1 MRLATR
7 ETNMAAPE
15 QPKERDRAN
24 NIPDYEQIDVNSKA
38 FHLASFREEWLCR
51 LEPRD
56 YAFQQVDDDTFD
68 ANFMEETGV
77 NAETMRDLK
86 SICR

>member
-1 MRLATR
+1 MRLASR

-15 QPKERDRAN
+15 QQKERDRGS
-24 NIPDYEQIDVNSKA
+24 NIPDYEQSDVNSKA
-38 FHLASFREEWLCR
+38 FHIASFRDEWLCR
-51 LEPRD
+51 LEPSL
-56 YAFQQVDDDTFD
+56 YSFHQVDDDTFD